1 MPTQEVPDHLSET
14 IARNILNGDHWIL
27 VTVADGEGYGGEQ
40 KPRIVMRGMH
50 PNTLEKAALELFREA
65 RIRREMKVAADR
77 VNRNP

>member
-1 MPTQEVPDHLSET
+1 
-14 IARNILNGDHWIL
+14 
-27 VTVADGEGYGGEQ
+27 
-40 KPRIVMRGMH
+40 MRGMH